1 MVLKGRL
8 AELMVQVAPNLY
20 RKYITVDK
28 KDTAVLYVKMQ
39 KALYGLLRSALL
51 FYRRL
56 VGDLERDGF
65 ALNPYD
71 PCVANKQ
78 VDSTQLTVCWHVDD
92 LKVSHVNPAVITRFG
107 EWLNETYGISVVS
120 HRGKVHDYLGM
131 ILDYSSDGKVIINM
145 SEYIKSII
153 ADFPEEISGFRATPA
168 ADHLF
173 DVRDPSE
180 ARALPEE
187 QARAFH
193 HAVAQ
198 LLFLSARARRDIQPA
213 TAFLTTRVKAPD
225 EDDWG
230 KVKRLLQYLQC
241 TVHMPLILS
250 ADSLTLARWWVDAAY
265 AVHADCKGHTGAG
278 MSFGQGMAMSY
289 SWKQKINTKSST
301 ESELVGVDDSL
312 GYILWARYFL
322 QEQGYDMDPSLV
334 YQDNI
339 SAILLETNG
348 KASSTK
354 RTKHIKV
361 KYFYIKDKIDQGE
374 ITLEHCPT
382 DQMWT
387 DINTKPKQG
396 AVYREFRGQVMGIPA
411 DYDDAYF
418 ASRIHLRPP
427 TIPTQVPTLEPT
439 TSDVRTILPTPKADR
454 AASQECVDGSA
465 GGTETAPAV
474 ESERA
479 PLRLVSGR
487 AWSPGVYN
495 ALRLLGKPL
504 DVAWRRAF
512 IRSSH
517 F

>member
-1 MVLKGRL
+1 
-8 AELMVQVAPNLY
+8 
-20 RKYITVDK
+20 
-28 KDTAVLYVKMQ
+28 
-39 KALYGLLRSALL
+39 
-51 FYRRL
+51 
-56 VGDLERDGF
+56 
-65 ALNPYD
+65 
-71 PCVANKQ
+71 
-78 VDSTQLTVCWHVDD
+78 
-92 LKVSHVNPAVITRFG
+92 
-107 EWLNETYGISVVS
+107 
-120 HRGKVHDYLGM
+120 
-131 ILDYSSDGKVIINM
+131 
-145 SEYIKSII
+145 
-153 ADFPEEISGFRATPA
+153 
-168 ADHLF
+168 
-173 DVRDPSE
+173 
-180 ARALPEE
+180 
-187 QARAFH
+187 
-193 HAVAQ
+193 
-198 LLFLSARARRDIQPA
+198 
-213 TAFLTTRVKAPD
+213 VKAPD

-230 KVKRLLQYLQC
+230 EVKRVLQYLQC

-250 ADSLTLARWWVDAAY
+250 ADSLMLARWWVDAAY
-265 AVHADCKGHTGAG
+265 AVHTDCKGHTGAG
-278 MSFGQGMAMSY
+278 MSLGQGMAMCY

-322 QEQGYDMDPSLV
+322 QAQGYDMDPSLV

-361 KYFYIKDKIDQGE
+361 KYFYVKDKIDKGE

-411 DYDDAYF
+411 DYDDAFF
-418 ASRIHLRPP
+418 ASRIHLCPP
-427 TIPTQVPTLEPT
+427 TIPTHTPTLAPS
-439 TSDVRTILPTPKADR
+439 TSDDRTILPTPTAAR
-454 AASQECVDGSA
+454 SASQECVDGNA
-465 GGTETAPAV
+465 GGAETTPAV

-487 AWSPGVYN
+487 AWSPEVYN

-504 DVAWRRAF
+504 DIAWRRVF
-512 IRSSH
+512 VRSSH